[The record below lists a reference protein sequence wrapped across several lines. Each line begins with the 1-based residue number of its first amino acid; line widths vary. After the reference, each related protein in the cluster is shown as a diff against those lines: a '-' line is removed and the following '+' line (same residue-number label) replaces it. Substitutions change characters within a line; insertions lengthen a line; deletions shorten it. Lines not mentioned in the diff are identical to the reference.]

1 MKVTMKQISPK
12 CLINGLSTDELD
24 SNLFTGTP
32 ISFPLRRIFGG
43 QVLAQALYSAAR
55 TVEDETRV
63 PHSLHAY
70 FLRPGDMAR
79 NVIYDVDPIRDGRS
93 FSTRRVVARQHGR
106 AIFNASVSF
115 QKREAGLEHQIE
127 MPSNIPAPETLAPYG
142 EYLAQLEKDYPE
154 LGPIFRL
161 PINVVD
167 VRFPS
172 QPDLINPEKTEPI
185 GGFWFKFNADIGED
199 PLLHRSALAFIS
211 DKVLMS
217 TALRPHGIRLHGNQ
231 NFIGASLDHAMW
243 FHDEIRVDQW
253 IYYYLDSPRAART
266 RGLNR
271 GLFYTQDGLLMAS
284 TIQEGLMRVIDEP
297 RT

>member
-1 MKVTMKQISPK
+1 MFALIGFSAYIDGVRVKVDMKKISPER
-12 CLINGLSTDELD
+12 LISGLSTDEID

-32 ISFPLRRIFGG
+32 INFPLRRIFGG

-55 TVEDETRV
+55 TVEDEDRV

-93 FSTRRVVARQHGR
+93 FSTRRVVGRQHGR

-127 MPSNIPAPETLAPYG
+127 MPRDIPQPETLSSYG
-142 EYLAQLEKDYPE
+142 EYLEQLEKDYPE
-154 LGPIFRL
+154 NGPIFRL
-161 PINVVD
+161 PTDVVD
-167 VRFPS
+167 IRFPH
-172 QPDLINPEKTEPI
+172 QPDLLNPEKTDPI
-185 GGFWFKFNADIGED
+185 GGFWFKFNADIGDD

-217 TALRPHGIRLHGNQ
+217 TSLLPHGILIHKTGC
-231 NFIGASLDHAMW
+231 
-243 FHDEIRVDQW
+243 
-253 IYYYLDSPRAART
+253 
-266 RGLNR
+266 
-271 GLFYTQDGLLMAS
+271 
-284 TIQEGLMRVIDEP
+284 
-297 RT
+297 